1 MAIPYHR
8 ILIKLSGEVLRDVSR
23 GEILN
28 PKMLTLLA
36 DELKEL
42 HQEGIEVALVIG
54 GGNIFR
60 GLAGQHQ
67 GIERIRGDH
76 MGMLSTVINALAIE
90 GALQQSGLIAQIQL
104 AIEIPQ
110 IAELFRKDKA
120 IRALKE
126 GRILL
131 FAGGTGS
138 PLFSTDTAA
147 ALRAVEIE
155 ADVIFKATKV
165 DGVYDKDPLQY
176 PDAVKYETVSFQ
188 EVLQKNLQ
196 VMDMAA
202 FAICMENKMPIRV
215 FDMQWGKRH
224 ILSAAKGDSL
234 GTLIQ

>member
-1 MAIPYHR
+1 MANPYHR
-8 ILIKLSGEVLRDVSR
+8 ILIKISGEILRDVTR
-23 GEILN
+23 GGILN
-28 PKMLTLLA
+28 PKMLTLLS

-42 HQEGIEVALVIG
+42 HQEKIEVALVIG

-90 GALQQSGLIAQIQL
+90 GALRQNGLAAQIQL
-104 AIEIPQ
+104 AVEMPQ

-120 IRALKE
+120 IRALQE

-155 ADVIFKATKV
+155 AEVIFKATKV

-176 PDAVKYETVSFQ
+176 PDAVKYETIFFP
-188 EVLQKNLQ
+188 EVMQKGLQI
-196 VMDMAA
+196 MDAAA
-202 FAICMENKMPIRV
+202 FALCMENKMPVRV
-215 FDMQWGKRH
+215 FDMQWGKRQ
-224 ILSAAKGDSL
+224 ILRAARGEPL

>member
-1 MAIPYHR
+1 MANTYHR

-28 PKMLTLLA
+28 AKMLTLLA

-90 GALQQSGLIAQIQL
+90 GALQQSGLTAQIQL

-188 EVLQKNLQ
+188 EVMRQSLQ

-224 ILSAAKGDSL
+224 ILRAAKGDPL

>member
-8 ILIKLSGEVLRDVSR
+8 ILIKLSGETLRDVSR

-76 MGMLSTVINALAIE
+76 MGMLSTVVNALAIE
-90 GALQQSGLIAQIQL
+90 GALQQSGLGAQIQL

-120 IRALKE
+120 IRAMKE

-176 PDAVKYETVSFQ
+176 QDAVKYETVSFQ

-202 FAICMENKMPIRV
+202 FAVCMENKMPVRV

-224 ILSAAKGDSL
+224 ILKAAKGEAL

>member
-1 MAIPYHR
+1 MANPYRR
-8 ILIKLSGEVLRDVSR
+8 ILIKLSGEILRDGTR
-23 GEILN
+23 GEILH
-28 PKMLTLLA
+28 PKMLGLLT

-42 HQEGIEVALVIG
+42 HQAGFELALVIG

-67 GIERIRGDH
+67 GIERIRGDC

-90 GALQQSGLIAQIQL
+90 GALRQGDLAAQIQL
-104 AIEIPQ
+104 AVEIPQ

-120 IRALKE
+120 VRALQE

-147 ALRAVEIE
+147 ALRAVEIG

-165 DGVYDKDPLQY
+165 DGVYDKDPLQF

-188 EVLQKNLQ
+188 EVLQKGLQ
-196 VMDMAA
+196 IMDAAA
-202 FAICMENKMPIRV
+202 FALCMENGMPVRV
-215 FDMQWGKRH
+215 FDMQWGKGQ
-224 ILSAAKGDSL
+224 ILRAARGEAL

>member
-1 MAIPYHR
+1 MANPYHR
-8 ILIKLSGEVLRDVSR
+8 ILIKLSGEILRDGAR

-42 HQEGIEVALVIG
+42 HQEKIEVALVIG

-90 GALQQSGLIAQIQL
+90 GALRQNGLAAQIQL
-104 AIEIPQ
+104 AVEMPQ

-120 IRALKE
+120 IRALQE

-176 PDAVKYETVSFQ
+176 PDAVKYETVSFP
-188 EVLQKNLQ
+188 EVMQKGLQI
-196 VMDMAA
+196 MDAAA
-202 FAICMENKMPIRV
+202 FALCMENQMPVRV
-215 FDMQWGKRH
+215 FDMQWGKRQ
-224 ILSAAKGDSL
+224 ILRAARGESL